1 MDVGAFQ
8 TEQAIAAFDK
18 YAAVTQLR
26 VRVYTRDQRPITGS
40 ANGDPLAALF
50 NRGREPD
57 IVVQCV
63 RRCLAA
69 ANLGGVIVEHGHG
82 IAAIGVP
89 FTMAHETLCVAV
101 ALYAVTAHPDTL
113 QVERLARETAVP
125 ARDLWNTLRK
135 RLPVPEY
142 RLAQYGELLQ
152 IIGEI
157 LLTEYARGRQLEES
171 LAGLKAADR
180 SKDEFLAMLSHELRT
195 PLNPIL
201 GWAHMLRLGHLD
213 AAGTIQAGEAIER
226 NVRAQAKLVN
236 ELLDISRIVVGKLS
250 LDNQVVDLGLLLE
263 AALESF
269 RSAAQATGIQLMIA
283 LDRSLGRVSGD
294 PERLSQIFSNLLSNA
309 LKFTPAGG
317 RIDIHLR
324 YVGSEAVITVS
335 DSGCGIDPEVLPHI
349 FERFRQADASITR
362 AHGGL
367 GLGLAIVRHLTE
379 LHGGMV
385 RGESLGVGRGAT
397 FTVTLPLIDSWQ
409 EPGYELA
416 ASGEEKKNSPSMQN
430 VRVLVVDDDADS
442 REMLRTV
449 LHQCGA
455 DVIVAASGR
464 EALQALDRAIPDV
477 LVCDLG
483 MPDMDGYVLMQQIRG
498 RPADRGGRVPA
509 IALTGYT
516 TTEERDRAISAGF
529 QRHLAKPVEPYDLA
543 RVVVTLL
550 ESGTH

>member
-18 YAAVTQLR
+18 YAAVTHLS
-26 VRVYTRDQRPITGS
+26 VRVYDRDRQLVTGS
-40 ANGDPLAALF
+40 TNGDPLLALF
-50 NRGREPD
+50 TRGREPE
-57 IVVQCV
+57 IVVRCV

-69 ANLGGVIVEHGHG
+69 ANPGGVIIEHGHG

-89 FTMAHETLCVAV
+89 FTTPHETLCVAV
-101 ALYAVTAHPDTL
+101 ALYALRAHPDTL
-113 QVERLARETAVP
+113 QVQRLARETAIP
-125 ARDLWNTLRK
+125 FNDLWNTLRK

-157 LLTEYARGRQLEES
+157 LLSEHARGRQLEET

-213 AAGTIQAGEAIER
+213 AASSAHAGETIER
-226 NVRAQAKLVN
+226 NVRAQAKLISD
-236 ELLDISRIVVGKLS
+236 LLDISRIVVGKLS
-250 LDNQVVDLGLLLE
+250 IDRQVVDLRLLLE
-263 AALESF
+263 SALESF
-269 RSAAQATGIQLMIA
+269 RSAAETNGIRLTTVLTPSQ
-283 LDRSLGRVSGD
+283 RRVFGD
-294 PERLSQIFSNLLSNA
+294 PERLSQVFSNLLSNA
-309 LKFTPAGG
+309 ITFTPPGG
-317 RIDIHLR
+317 RIDIHLQ
-324 YVGSEAVITVS
+324 YVGAEAVITMS
-335 DSGCGIDPEVLPHI
+335 DTGQGIGPEALPHI
-349 FERFRQADASITR
+349 FERFRQADTSISRT
-362 AHGGL
+362 HGGL
-367 GLGLAIVRHLTE
+367 GLGLTIVLHLTE
-379 LHGGMV
+379 LHAGTV
-385 RGESLGVGRGAT
+385 RAESPGVGKGAT
-397 FTVTLPLIDSWQ
+397 FIVTLPLMHSWQ

-416 ASGEEKKNSPSMQN
+416 APGEETSSPSMQN

-442 REMLRTV
+442 REILRTV
-449 LHQCGA
+449 LHKRGA
-455 DVIVAASGR
+455 DVIEAASGP

-483 MPDMDGYVLMQQIRG
+483 MPGMDGYVLMQQIRG

-516 TTEERDRAISAGF
+516 TIEDRARAVSTGY
-529 QRHLAKPVEPYDLA
+529 QRHLAKPVEPNDLA
-543 RVVVTLL
+543 RAVVTLL
-550 ESGTH
+550 ERGTR